1 MPDRSHFDEVEEQA
15 ALFALG
21 ALPPE
26 EANLFKQRIAAGCPL
41 CQAELRECGQ
51 AVTALQL
58 SVPEV
63 SPPPGLRGRLLERIG
78 APPAAPRKAATMGEG
93 MVVRP
98 GDTEWKKA
106 PTPGIEFRYLLG
118 KTTMLVRMAPKSSY
132 PVHKHSA
139 AEQCLVLEGSVSSS
153 GVTAYAGDFTYMPA
167 GSTHQ
172 PLYTEDGCLLLIA
185 YT

>member
-1 MPDRSHFDEVEEQA
+1 MADRNHLEEIEEQA
-15 ALFALG
+15 ALYSLG
-21 ALPPE
+21 ALPAE
-26 EANLFKQRIAAGCPL
+26 EANLFKQRIAAECPL
-41 CQAELRECGQ
+41 CRAELRECGK

-58 SVPEV
+58 SVPQV
-63 SPPPGLRGRLLERIG
+63 SPPPGLRARLLERIG
-78 APPAAPRKAATMGEG
+78 GSKEPAGKSKMGPG
-93 MVVRP
+93 LVVRP
-98 GDTEWKKA
+98 GDTEWKQA
-106 PTPGIEFRYLLG
+106 PTPGIEYRFLLG

-132 PVHKHSA
+132 PTHQHSA
-139 AEQCLVLEGSVSSS
+139 AEQCLVLEGSVSSE

>member
-1 MPDRSHFDEVEEQA
+1 MADRTHLDEVEEQA
-15 ALFALG
+15 ALFAIG

-26 EANLFKQRIAAGCPL
+26 EAMLFKQRVAAGCPL

-58 SVPEV
+58 SVSEV
-63 SPPPGLRGRLLERIG
+63 APPPDLRGRLLQRIE
-78 APPAAPRKAATMGEG
+78 ASASKSQMGPG
-93 MVVRP
+93 IVVRP
-98 GDTEWKKA
+98 GDTEWKPA
-106 PTPGIEFRYLLG
+106 PVPGIDVRFLLG
-118 KTTMLVRMAPKSSY
+118 RKTMLIRMAPKTSY
-132 PVHKHSA
+132 PKHEHST
-139 AEQCLVLEGSVSSS
+139 AEQCLVLEGSVSSA

-167 GSTHQ
+167 GSTHE

>member
-1 MPDRSHFDEVEEQA
+1 MADRTHLEEIEEQA
-15 ALFALG
+15 ALMALG
-21 ALPPE
+21 ALPAD

-58 SVPEV
+58 SIPEV
-63 SPPPGLRGRLLERIG
+63 SPPLALRARLLQRIG
-78 APPAAPRKAATMGEG
+78 AAPESPSTSTTMGEG